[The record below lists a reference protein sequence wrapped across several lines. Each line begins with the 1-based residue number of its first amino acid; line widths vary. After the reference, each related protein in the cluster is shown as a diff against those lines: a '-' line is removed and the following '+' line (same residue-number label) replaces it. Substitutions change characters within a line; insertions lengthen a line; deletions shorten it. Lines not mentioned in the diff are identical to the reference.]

1 MFSYGWGDEPM
12 ARVSKMARS
21 IIHIISFARPA
32 SLCREVCMYIYIY
45 IYIYNT
51 GYLLLGHLLGGVYV
65 YVYIYIYI

>member
-45 IYIYNT
+45 IYIYIILDIYYWGT
-51 GYLLLGHLLGGVYV
+51 CLVVYM
-65 YVYIYIYI
+65 YMYIYIHI